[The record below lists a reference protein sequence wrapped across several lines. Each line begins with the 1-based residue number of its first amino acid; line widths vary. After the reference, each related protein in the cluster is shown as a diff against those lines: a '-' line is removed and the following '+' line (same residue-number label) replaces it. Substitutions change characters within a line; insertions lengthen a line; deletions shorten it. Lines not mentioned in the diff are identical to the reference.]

1 MKSYRYASPLTLSK
15 QTSQA
20 NSPLP
25 SQTNSHLILKASLSD
40 RSNLDLRASNGL
52 SLRNS
57 LNPSA
62 LTKDVSIQLL
72 SEFQPSKP
80 DSVLGGNSLQLG
92 NESERSSVELQRG
105 SLSFRNE
112 GELLEGSRV
121 SSMAS
126 SKVTVHKMG
135 EKIKTKT

>member
-62 LTKDVSIQLL
+62 LNKDVSIQLL
-72 SEFQPSKP
+72 SEFQLSKP